1 MEGYICLKKSAI
13 LILYG
18 MFMSLC
24 VMIPVHTVIVACT
37 DLHDSGLCK
46 RYEANDSDK

>member
-1 MEGYICLKKSAI
+1 MEGYICLKKSAT

-24 VMIPVHTVIVACT
+24 VMLSVHTVIVACIG
-37 DLHDSGLCK
+37 LHDSGLCE
-46 RYEANDSDK
+46 RYEANDSNK